1 VPNPGAKEGGGS
13 GLKFSKPGAGLV
25 ASSNAGKGMA
35 RDGPSR
41 TKGALGGSGLLRIWL
56 SLSTE
61 RLTCSSTVRRAM
73 LARSSEIE

>member
-25 ASSNAGKGMA
+25 ASSNAGMA